1 MLAMSR
7 DPIADAERAAS
18 EARQEGLRECR
29 EYLFKV
35 LPADIAEA
43 LSKDAANFLEYRQ
56 DDVGS
61 ARYYDGRRTND
72 TWVVQN
78 KEIDMIA
85 KLTPI
90 GGAIASLAGAASLG
104 VALLSFAGGLLLT
117 FRQKKIELGPR
128 DFTLLM
134 FLKDRGPLSQSSL
147 LEGLNSI
154 QASSSFTWNRDGLA
168 KDLDRL
174 QKVATKEGV
183 VIALVALAGD
193 DRWST
198 NGI

>member
-1 MLAMSR
+1 
-7 DPIADAERAAS
+7 
-18 EARQEGLRECR
+18 
-29 EYLFKV
+29 
-35 LPADIAEA
+35 
-43 LSKDAANFLEYRQ
+43 
-56 DDVGS
+56 
-61 ARYYDGRRTND
+61 
-72 TWVVQN
+72 
-78 KEIDMIA
+78 
-85 KLTPI
+85 
-90 GGAIASLAGAASLG
+90 
-104 VALLSFAGGLLLT
+104 
-117 FRQKKIELGPR
+117 
-128 DFTLLM
+128 M